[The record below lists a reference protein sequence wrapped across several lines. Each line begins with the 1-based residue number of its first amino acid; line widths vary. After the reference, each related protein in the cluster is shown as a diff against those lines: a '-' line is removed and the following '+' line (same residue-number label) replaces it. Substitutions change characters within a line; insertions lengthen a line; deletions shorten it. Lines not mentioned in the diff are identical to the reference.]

1 MKFKIDNKS
10 KKAIALVLLTG
21 VLLGL
26 AIIYWKK
33 DGEAEPAQEARAEH
47 GKASTNG
54 KEEQH
59 AEAPEEVIALSPQQI
74 RTAGIS
80 TAKATNATI
89 GNVVELPG
97 EVRFND
103 DRTAHV
109 VPRVAGVAESVAANL
124 GERVRKGQVLAVISS
139 PELADMR
146 SAALA
151 AQKRLV
157 LAKLTYE
164 REKKL
169 WEDKISAAQ
178 DYLQAQQAYR
188 EAEITVQTANSKL
201 TALGAGTAGGPLN
214 RYVLRAPFD
223 SVVLEKHITQGE
235 MVKEDA
241 NVFLLSDLS
250 TVWVDIVVTPK
261 DLDAVRVDATATV
274 KSVASSL
281 ATTGKVSYV
290 GSLLGEQTRT
300 ANARVVLSN
309 PQNAWR
315 PGLFVNVGLARGTRQ
330 VPIAVASDAI
340 QTIDR
345 KAIVYVKVAEG
356 FKAQV
361 VSLGTSDGKLVE
373 IVTGLNQG
381 TEYVTNGSFV
391 LKAEQGKGSAEHED

>member
-1 MKFKIDNKS
+1 MKFNIDNKS

-21 VLLGL
+21 VLLSL
-26 AIIYWKK
+26 AIVFWKK

-47 GKASTNG
+47 DAASTNA
-54 KEEQH
+54 KEGQH
-59 AEAPEEVIALSPQQI
+59 AEVPEGVIALSAQQI

-80 TAKATNATI
+80 TARATNATI
-89 GNVVELPG
+89 SNVVELPG
-97 EVRFND
+97 EVRFNE

-124 GERVRKGQVLAVISS
+124 GERVRKGQMLAVISS

-151 AQKRLV
+151 AQKRLG

-164 REKKL
+164 RERKL
-169 WEDKISAAQ
+169 WQDKISAEQ

-201 TALGAGTAGGPLN
+201 TALGAGIAGEALN

-223 SVVLEKHITQGE
+223 SVVLEKHITHGE

-261 DLDAVRVDATATV
+261 DLDAVRVGATAAV
-274 KSVASSL
+274 KSTASSL

-290 GSLLGEQTRT
+290 GALLGEQTRT
-300 ANARVVLSN
+300 ANARVVLPN
-309 PQNAWR
+309 PENAWH

-330 VPIAVASDAI
+330 VPVAVAADAV
-340 QTIDR
+340 QTIDG
-345 KAIVYVKVAEG
+345 KPVVYVKVAEG
-356 FKAQV
+356 FKVRA
-361 VSLGTSDGKLVE
+361 VSLGASDGKLVE
-373 IVTGLNQG
+373 IATGLEPG